1 MNANRASLLV
11 HALIL
16 VLVIVCVFLL
26 AALNKISGGESLAVI
41 AAAGGVGV
49 AGAIGVSVGSK
60 GNPPS

>member
-1 MNANRASLLV
+1 MSPSNASLLV
-11 HALIL
+11 HTLVL
-16 VLVIVCVFLL
+16 VLVIVAIWSL
-26 AALNKISGGESLAVI
+26 AAMAKISGGEALAVI

>member
-1 MNANRASLLV
+1 MNASKASLAV
-11 HALIL
+11 HTVIL

-26 AALNKISGGESLAVI
+26 AALNRITGGEALAVI

-60 GNPPS
+60 GNPPG